1 MAWRV
6 ARSLDV
12 LLGQINAAFPGRNK
26 ASDGAVGDAAH
37 ATRASDHNPWYG
49 PGIVTA
55 RDYTHDPAH
64 GVDIDRLSDELAAS
78 RDSRIKYIIANRLI
92 LDSRP
97 GNSPWRWVRYTGS
110 NPHTKHLH
118 LSVMDNASCDDTR
131 SWNLPMLGGSHSAP
145 SAPTPSA
152 PGGIED
158 MALDTRFT
166 DSFGNTQTVQSFM
179 TEVMRKLNDLHYPAV
194 SPGSVASRIPGDRN
208 TTTVFDM
215 IKDSTSW
222 TNQTLGRVIGL
233 QAAGST
239 DPNAVAEALR
249 PVVADVIGPVVE
261 ESVTAALGADNQAQA
276 DAIVSEISNRLAE
289 GSHDG

>member
-6 ARSLDV
+6 ARSLDI
-12 LLGQINAAFPGRNK
+12 LLGQINTAFPGRNK
-26 ASDGAVGDAAH
+26 ASDGAIGDAAH
-37 ATRASDHNPWYG
+37 ASRSSDHNPWYG

-78 RDSRIKYIIANRLI
+78 RDPRIKYIIANRLI
-92 LDSRP
+92 LDSRA
-97 GNSPWRWVRYTGS
+97 GNRPWQWVRYTGS

-131 SWNLPMLGGSHSAP
+131 PWNLPMLGGTSAPPP
-145 SAPTPSA
+145 SAPAA

-158 MALDTRFT
+158 MALDTQFK

-194 SPGSVASRIPGDRN
+194 APGSVASRIPGDRN
-208 TTTVFDM
+208 TTNVFDM
-215 IKDSTSW
+215 IKDNTSW
-222 TNQTLGRVIGL
+222 TNQTLGRVIAL
-233 QAAGST
+233 QAAGGNP
-239 DPNAVAEALR
+239 DPQAMADALR
-249 PVVADVIGPVVE
+249 PVLADVVGPVVK

-276 DAIVSEISNRLAE
+276 EAIVSEISHRLAE
-289 GSHDG
+289 GSSHA